1 MKSIYFFLL
10 ATFTSVMAMAQDAS
24 GKLDVNINTDNG
36 GGSWFTSPWVWVAG
50 AAIFILLL
58 VALTSGGGSR
68 RVSNTT
74 VERTTTGGSGDRV
87 TTTRTTT
94 SDDDLV

>member
-1 MKSIYFFLL
+1 MKSIYLLLL
-10 ATFTSVMAMAQDAS
+10 ATFTNMLVMAQEEVS
-24 GKLDVNINTDNG
+24 GKLDVNINTDE
-36 GGSWFTSPWVWVAG
+36 GSSFLTSPWVWVVG
-50 AAIFILLL
+50 AALFILLL
-58 VALTSGGGSR
+58 VALTSGGSSR

-74 VERTTTGGSGDRV
+74 VERTSTGGGQV

>member
-1 MKSIYFFLL
+1 MKSIYLFLL
-10 ATFTSVMAMAQDAS
+10 ATFTSVLALAQEAS
-24 GKLDVNINTDNG
+24 GKLDVNINTDDG
-36 GGSWFTSPWVWVAG
+36 GGFLTSPWIWVVG
-50 AAIFILLL
+50 AALFILLL

-74 VERTTTGGSGDRV
+74 VERTTTGGSRGQV

>member
-1 MKSIYFFLL
+1 MKSIYLFLL
-10 ATFTSVMAMAQDAS
+10 ATFTSVFVMAQEEVS

-36 GGSWFTSPWVWVAG
+36 GGFLTSPWVWVAG
-50 AAIFILLL
+50 AALFILLL
-58 VALTSGGGSR
+58 VALTSGGSR
-68 RVSNTT
+68 RTSNTT
-74 VERTTTGGSGDRV
+74 VERTTTGSGGQV

>member
-1 MKSIYFFLL
+1 MKNIFLFLL
-10 ATFTSVMAMAQDAS
+10 ATFTSVLVMAQEEVS
-24 GKLDVNINTDNG
+24 GKLDVNINTDE
-36 GGSWFTSPWVWVAG
+36 GSSFLTSPWLWVAG
-50 AAIFILLL
+50 AALFILLL

-74 VERTTTGGSGDRV
+74 VERTTTGGGGQV